1 MIYMMG
7 PDGERIPP
15 PRPNP
20 PPPQASY
27 QPDMQGLS
35 GAVHT
40 AVKADGKITS
50 ESDTAAIN
58 TANVDWGAVYEYA
71 ADAYRRAEQSND
83 PKAAVASLDQTL
95 KSQAPSGVNGTVYKT
110 VIKNARTEVVG
121 TPASAGKAAKPGES
135 SAVQSA
141 QIGLFSAEN
150 AYEAAGTP
158 ANGSAVLSAEIQVQ
172 LATANPTVTDGVYSP
187 SQIAKAV
194 SAVQAQNDPKLS
206 GVIEYSGFTTLYNE
220 LPDLKLT
227 PAEQQLYSADP
238 ISLTLLMLDGVPLQ
252 GALSPQMLQL
262 AQKNSSLFTYLQLS
276 GMNISISPDA
286 SPGATATDRGYLSPG
301 KYLVVTVTGKDGKT
315 EPYKPSAN
323 GPTLND
329 LAAVYLSGGATGGL
343 NGVAD
348 ELLGSSGINLNSL
361 PANSPLLSLISAAD
375 SFRVQSAGA
384 QFQTLVSEAPPAGSS
399 SAAQSYVENV
409 LNPYLTQQLNGFLT
423 SGDPD
428 SGRAQFWSEVTS
440 GGGALP
446 SYIQKVLLS
455 GGSQGG
461 TPTADYT
468 GLMHTVLQ
476 NASPE
481 EAQGVITTMM
491 ATLDKSSTIQQ
502 EQGQAL
508 DLSGDMLAE
517 FNTAAQLADQAPGVA
532 LNPVTVNGQQVEVG
546 PWATKVANWI
556 LTPDSGGSF
565 MANMDAPAHVAS
577 DITSGHNA
585 DLGAALFQGLNEPGV
600 AKPYIGQFVT
610 DMKTSIGSAVR
621 QNAQAQAGGMNA
633 AQYADFQKYTSLYL
647 DSRFNAFSKSS
658 TIGVTLQAVNDPALR
673 NAIGQAL
680 GYAPNQNKGGNSN
693 TVDFYGANTQQ
704 GKVIALDVSWI
715 LNQAGPGGTV
725 VILPYL
731 FASSQDGVQDGVF
744 FETHTQPSDNKGSQT
759 ASVPSGP
766 ASRFAAP
773 ETNNTDSST
782 TSWIDGLAAVPALQL
797 NPNANQ
803 HPDSVD
809 VKWHYSSF
817 SDFQL
822 NNDLYQGGSI
832 YMLANNRV
840 TVGADGNVDLVQ
852 QSSSR
857 SDAWKDFT
865 KTMDVV
871 AGVSGIVGG
880 LLLAPFTGGG
890 STVLTVAGVALL
902 GTSVA
907 WSATEDGIQADDMVS
922 HGEHYGWSNPNAHQA
937 IEGDVMTAVQPA
949 TLTMG
954 GISEAL
960 TTADDATGMA
970 ATMRNFS
977 ALGLSGL
984 EKGVGTVAAVYGAAE
999 GVNGAVN
1006 LAENWGSE
1014 SWTQRT
1020 GNILNVGIN
1029 FAAIATVPLQRA
1041 QVEAVVKS
1049 NEGAKT
1055 SAGDPET
1062 EGTGSGNQGS
1072 SNTPSVTQPDVA
1084 GVTTEETAAG
1094 PQTEAGG
1101 GRGPGGPPG
1110 ELPPGPPAGETPDEA
1125 GDGDGEGG
1133 NGQHGSVFDPAISQ
1147 NDFADTVFNMPLS
1160 QLEEQAPE
1168 AAHIVALFDALFL
1181 GDPDSASQQFQGTTE
1196 SMRRAFENDDLP
1208 TLEVFGAK
1216 AQYLL
1221 EILNERRAAE
1231 PVGSESPAENA
1242 TVTAAVPATAP
1253 EAVPAVG
1260 PETVAATAPEAV
1272 PAVAPES
1279 VATAPEAV
1287 STTAPEAAPTA
1298 ATQAAPT
1305 TAPEAVP
1312 TTAPQAAPT
1321 AVPDVSLTAAT
1332 EGGETSPTEPSQ
1344 RFQHTR
1350 DLLKH
1355 YLHLRYY
1362 ARTAGRAKST
1372 AQEMGD
1378 RFFRGRTPRG
1388 TYETLTDAQARLGAK
1403 APQPLDGVPVVKSA
1417 EALNV
1422 PIESQLPLGTERL
1435 IRVGLG
1441 KDAKLV
1447 EESVR
1452 TELSS
1457 PAGQKVRYLAGEN
1470 EFTPTRGAQP
1480 GDSYL
1485 NSKLEGNASVEVASD
1500 LSVEQGV
1507 WTQETL
1513 DLINAVKAEGLR
1525 SPDRDVVAAVEYF
1538 QSLPEQP
1545 ELGQP
1550 FTDQQRAALGAWL
1563 EADVN
1568 SRLTGAK
1575 PEGTLSA
1582 NASATLDRLFDQ
1594 TAFKDDGLLDAAMN
1608 THQAVFG
1615 QDAPLTALGEERPQ
1629 VGVALTGKQSSN
1641 FGETMLR
1648 AWEQLPDDPDGADR
1662 ATLTALL
1669 GSTSLEG
1676 DDWQALNTLAETA
1689 STSPDAVLADA
1700 GKEALQALKGLKH
1713 SKSLTPELMDSVV
1726 PLLVADRD
1734 SSWIGG
1740 SVIRPSVKDVLSP
1753 RGEALQE
1760 KLPFSLIESATGTG
1774 NTEHTWG
1781 SPETWEAARTY
1792 AVRKSSRLRGSRD
1805 PDVRAAAKA
1814 ARKAL
1819 PSVLPRQ
1826 DSLIS
1831 VKAQNALTDL
1841 INADRTSW
1849 HRQRDPDF
1857 DDGVTY
1863 RPNRGLVARYLAVT
1877 QHPGNILANILL
1889 KLLPAAYSWAGPTTY
1904 QATLDF
1910 SLKVNIDDTVRQ
1922 VGFDGNPKLPANADF
1937 RFAVPIDPNNL
1948 GAGFRPNLFKVSD
1961 DEYIIGADLYAKII
1975 AQRVNRLALP
1985 ISKLVIPVV
1994 SLVGVKPRL
2003 EVEVARIQNLYNYY
2017 DEGAGKV
2024 RPGYTRFPAGTRLT
2038 AVQVRQLELA
2048 FKYGTSPFY
2057 RGGEVD
2063 DIWIGL
2069 SQTIAPW
2076 SGAFNHEYWRRAL
2089 FGSIMPRE
2097 EVEGTRSVMNR
2108 RGILAVASLELEI
2121 PGAEVVRR
2129 LSGVKPPS
2137 FNFATV
2143 ALEGMFKYVSPRE
2156 SKGISR
2162 GAIEG
2167 PGGSSPDPSGGTGGG
2182 GSPDAS
2188 GNSQGGT
2195 SPGAVGGSSKGSSP
2209 GAVASTSEVS
2219 IKRRIGEA
2227 AGITTVSALLGWTI
2241 YEAERNRLHS
2251 LFGGGPAT
2259 HPSPGVSPTATS
2271 SGSATPSAPS
2281 GPASGGEGTH
2291 PKKTAPSKG
2300 KEPTD
2305 QQYVVLPGD
2314 GLNVRAEPSST
2325 AHQTGE
2331 FNEGTFVQSTG
2342 TQAADSNGNRWM
2354 FVTGPGASGW
2364 VEGQYLRL
2372 HPEGAEGPTG
2382 REDPTL
2388 AREGYRSVTVFD
2400 NESLGQIAEDNGL
2413 SPKSVEGLDER
2424 YLLNPSQ
2431 IYPGDQIYLPESG

>member
-1 MIYMMG
+1 MIYMTG

-15 PRPNP
+15 PPRPT

-40 AVKADGKITS
+40 AVKADAKITS
-50 ESDTAAIN
+50 ESDKAATN
-58 TANVDWGAVYEYA
+58 TANMDWYAVYGYV
-71 ADAYRRAEQSND
+71 ADAYRRAEQSSN
-83 PKAAVASLDQTL
+83 PSAAVASLDQTL
-95 KSQAPSGVNGTVYKT
+95 KHQAPSGVNGTVYKT
-110 VIKNARTEVVG
+110 VVKNARGEVMG

-135 SAVQSA
+135 STVQSA
-141 QIGLFSAEN
+141 RIGLFSAEN

-158 ANGSAVLSAEIQVQ
+158 ANGAAVLSAEIQVQ

-187 SQIAKAV
+187 AQIAKAV
-194 SAVQAQNDPKLS
+194 SAVQAQNDPQLS
-206 GVIEYSGFTTLYNE
+206 GVIQYAGFTTLYNE
-220 LPDLKLT
+220 LPDLKLN

-238 ISLTLLMLDGVPLQ
+238 ISLTLLLLDAVPLQ
-252 GALSPQMLQL
+252 GTLSPQMLQL
-262 AQKNSSLFTYLQLS
+262 AQKNSSLFTYLELS
-276 GMNISISPDA
+276 GINVGIGPNA
-286 SPGATATDRGYLSPG
+286 SPGATSADRGYVAPG
-301 KYLVVTVTGKDGKT
+301 KYLVVTVTGKDGKP
-315 EPYKPSAN
+315 EPYKPGAN
-323 GPTLND
+323 QPTLND
-329 LAAVYLSGGATGGL
+329 LASVYLSGGATGGL

-348 ELLGSSGINLNSL
+348 ELLGSSGINLNKL
-361 PANSPLLSLISAAD
+361 PANSPLLSLISSAD
-375 SFRVQSAGA
+375 TFRVQSASA
-384 QFQTLVSEAPPAGSS
+384 QFQILVSEAPPAGSS
-399 SAAQSYVENV
+399 ASQSYVENA
-409 LNPYLTQQLNGFLT
+409 LNPYLSQQLNGFLT
-423 SGDPD
+423 SGGPD
-428 SGRAQFWSEVTS
+428 SGRSQFWSDVTA

-446 SYIQKVLLS
+446 SYIKKVLLS

-491 ATLDKSSTIQQ
+491 TTLDKSSTIQQ

-532 LNPVTVNGQQVEVG
+532 LTTVTVNGQPVEVG

-556 LTPDSGGSF
+556 LTPGSGGSF
-565 MANMDAPAHVAS
+565 MANMDAPTHIAS
-577 DITSGHNA
+577 DITGGQNT
-585 DLGAALFQGLNEPGV
+585 DLGAALLQGLNEPGI
-600 AKPYIGQFVT
+600 AKPYVGQFVT
-610 DMKTSIGSAVR
+610 DMKTSITAAVR
-621 QNAQAQAGGMNA
+621 QNAQSQAGSLNT

-647 DSRFNAFSKSS
+647 DCRFNGFSKSS
-658 TIGVTLQAVNDPALR
+658 TIGVTLQAVNDPTLR

-680 GYAPNQNKGGNSN
+680 GYVPNQNEGGNSN

-744 FETHTQPSDNKGSQT
+744 FETHTRPSDNKGSET
-759 ASVPSGP
+759 YSVPSGP
-766 ASRFAAP
+766 ASRFAGP
-773 ETNNTDSST
+773 PTNNTDSST
-782 TSWIDGLAAVPALQL
+782 TSWIDGLVAVPALQL

-803 HPDSVD
+803 HPESVD

-832 YMLANNRV
+832 YMLANNHV

-852 QSSSR
+852 QASSR

-871 AGVSGIVGG
+871 AGVSGVVGG

-902 GTSVA
+902 GGSIA
-907 WSATEDGIQADDMVS
+907 WSAAQDGITADDMVS
-922 HGEHYGWSNPNAHQA
+922 HGEDYGWSNPNARQA

-960 TTADDATGMA
+960 STADDATGMVA
-970 ATMRNFS
+970 AMRNISSVGF
-977 ALGLSGL
+977 SGL
-984 EKGVGTVAAVYGAAE
+984 EQGVGTAAAVYGAAQSVD
-999 GVNGAVN
+999 GTVSLVK
-1006 LAENWGSE
+1006 NWGSE
-1014 SWTQRT
+1014 SWTQRAD
-1020 GNILNVGIN
+1020 NILNVGIN
-1029 FAAIATVPLQRA
+1029 FAAIATVPLQHA

-1049 NEGAKT
+1049 NEGVKT
-1055 SAGDPET
+1055 SADGSQTPPGSSET
-1062 EGTGSGNQGS
+1062 EGAGSGDEGS
-1072 SNTPSVTQPDVA
+1072 SNSPNATQPDVT
-1084 GVTTEETAAG
+1084 GVSTEETAAG
-1094 PQTEAGG
+1094 PGTEAGG

-1110 ELPPGPPAGETPDEA
+1110 ELPPGPPAGGTPDEP
-1125 GDGDGEGG
+1125 GEGE
-1133 NGQHGSVFDPAISQ
+1133 NGPHGSIFDPAVSQ
-1147 NDFADTVFNMPLS
+1147 NDFADHVFNMTLS

-1168 AAHIVALFDALFL
+1168 ATYIVALFDKLFL
-1181 GDPDSASQQFQGTTE
+1181 GDPDSTGQQFPGTTE
-1196 SMRRAFENDDLP
+1196 SMRRAFEDDDLP

-1221 EILNERRAAE
+1221 EILGERRAEA
-1231 PVGSESPAENA
+1231 PALEGP
-1242 TVTAAVPATAP
+1242 AAA
-1253 EAVPAVG
+1253 
-1260 PETVAATAPEAV
+1260 PETVP
-1272 PAVAPES
+1272 S
-1279 VATAPEAV
+1279 VATE
-1287 STTAPEAAPTA
+1287 S
-1298 ATQAAPT
+1298 
-1305 TAPEAVP
+1305 
-1312 TTAPQAAPT
+1312 
-1321 AVPDVSLTAAT
+1321 
-1332 EGGETSPTEPSQ
+1332 GETSPTEPSR
-1344 RFQHTR
+1344 RFQHTG
-1350 DLLKH
+1350 DLVAH

-1388 TYETLTDAQARLGAK
+1388 TYETLADVQARLGPE
-1403 APQPLDGVPVVKSA
+1403 APTPLDGVPVVRSA

-1422 PIESQLPLGTERL
+1422 PIESQLPLGIERA

-1441 KDAKLV
+1441 KNAKLM

-1485 NSKLEGNASVEVASD
+1485 NSKLEGNASVEITGD

-1507 WTQETL
+1507 WTQDTL
-1513 DLINAVKAEGLR
+1513 DLINAVKAEALR

-1550 FTDQQRAALGAWL
+1550 FTDQQRTALGAWL

-1575 PEGTLSA
+1575 PEGALSA

-1594 TAFKDDGLLDAAMN
+1594 TVFPDDGLLDTAMN

-1615 QDAPLTALGEERPQ
+1615 QEAPLTALGEESPR

-1648 AWEQLPDDPDGADR
+1648 AWEQPPDAPDGADR

-1669 GSTSLEG
+1669 GSTSLES

-1713 SKSLTPELMDSVV
+1713 SKNLTPELMDAVV

-1734 SSWIGG
+1734 SNWIGG

-1753 RGEALQE
+1753 RGEALQD
-1760 KLPFSLIESATGTG
+1760 KLPFSSTESTTG

-1781 SPETWEAARTY
+1781 APETWEAARTY
-1792 AVRKSSRLRGSRD
+1792 VVRKGSRIRGSRD

-1819 PSVLPRQ
+1819 PSILPGR

-1831 VKAQNALTDL
+1831 VDTQNALTDL

-1889 KLLPAAYSWAGPTTY
+1889 KLLPATYSWAGPTTY

-1922 VGFDGNPKLPANADF
+1922 VGFDGKAKLPANADF
-1937 RFAVPIDPNNL
+1937 RFAVPLDPSDL
-1948 GAGFRPNLFKVSD
+1948 SAGFRPNLLKVSD

-1975 AQRVNRLALP
+1975 AQRVNRLAIP
-1985 ISKLVIPVV
+1985 IAKLVIPAL
-1994 SLVGVKPRL
+1994 SAVGVKPRI

-2038 AVQVRQLELA
+2038 AVQVRQMELA

-2076 SGAFNHEYWRRAL
+2076 SGAFNREYWRRAL

-2097 EVEGTRSVMNR
+2097 EVEGMRSVMNR

-2121 PGAEVVRR
+2121 PGAEVVRHV
-2129 LSGVKPPS
+2129 LGVKPPS
-2137 FNFATV
+2137 FNFGTA

-2156 SKGISR
+2156 SKGITR

-2167 PGGSSPDPSGGTGGG
+2167 PDGGGSPPAIGGPGGGNPPDGSGSIPGGVPPAAAGGTNTGT
-2182 GSPDAS
+2182 SPDAS
-2188 GNSQGGT
+2188 GGTQSGSPQSAAGGT
-2195 SPGAVGGSSKGSSP
+2195 NTGTPPA
-2209 GAVASTSEVS
+2209 AVASTREVS

-2241 YEAERNRLHS
+2241 YEAERHRLDS
-2251 LFGGGPAT
+2251 LFGGGPKT
-2259 HPSPGVSPTATS
+2259 HPSPGVSPTAPS
-2271 SGSATPSAPS
+2271 PGNATPSAPS
-2281 GPASGGEGTH
+2281 APASGSGGH
-2291 PKKTAPSKG
+2291 SRKTAP
-2300 KEPTD
+2300 
-2305 QQYVVLPGD
+2305 
-2314 GLNVRAEPSST
+2314 
-2325 AHQTGE
+2325 
-2331 FNEGTFVQSTG
+2331 
-2342 TQAADSNGNRWM
+2342 
-2354 FVTGPGASGW
+2354 ASG
-2364 VEGQYLRL
+2364 
-2372 HPEGAEGPTG
+2372 PE
-2382 REDPTL
+2382 
-2388 AREGYRSVTVFD
+2388 RSP
-2400 NESLGQIAEDNGL
+2400 A
-2413 SPKSVEGLDER
+2413 
-2424 YLLNPSQ
+2424 
-2431 IYPGDQIYLPESG
+2431 